1 MPNNISEVINMLNLN
16 KNYKVEEIAE
26 WFLNKNRI
34 QMNFEDSE
42 YITNLKLQKLLY
54 YAQGYFLA
62 KRDDPLFQEDFL
74 AWEHGPVVKKIYDK
88 YKVNGASGIVY
99 EKDFDVEM
107 NEETEEILE
116 EVYEEYG
123 QYTAWKLRNM
133 THEEEPWKSTR
144 INEVIKKEKIKEF
157 FKSKI
162 A

>member
-1 MPNNISEVINMLNLN
+1 MLVA
-16 KNYKVEEIAE
+16 KRFYRAEDIAE

-62 KRDDPLFQEDFL
+62 KKDTPLFEEDFL
-74 AWEHGPVVKKIYDK
+74 AWEHGPVIRKIYDK
-88 YKVNGASGIVY
+88 YKGNGANGIKY
-99 EKDFDVEM
+99 DSDFKIDIDK
-107 NEETEEILE
+107 ETERILE
-116 EVYEEYG
+116 EVYNEYG

-133 THEEEPWKSTR
+133 THEEEPWKTTPR
-144 INEVIKKEKIKEF
+144 NEIISKEKIKDY
-157 FKSKI
+157 FKPRV

>member
-1 MPNNISEVINMLNLN
+1 MFFSR
-16 KNYKVEEIAE
+16 KNYKAQDIAE
-26 WFLNKNRI
+26 WFLNKNRT

-62 KRDDPLFQEDFL
+62 KKGTPLFDEEFL
-74 AWEHGPVVKKIYDK
+74 AWEHGPVIRKIYDE
-88 YKVNGASGIVY
+88 YKKNGSCGIVY
-99 EKDFDVEM
+99 DKDFDVELD
-107 NEETEEILE
+107 EETERILE

-133 THEEEPWKSTR
+133 THQEKPWLTTAT
-144 INEVIKKEKIKEF
+144 NDVISKDKIKEY
-157 FKSKI
+157 FKSQI